1 MYGISKFDREFL
13 KLKLKNQRNFLENN
27 YINLGT
33 ESLPYSKFYFSSWH
47 NPQRYIAELNNRV
60 SSLNEYAVKN
70 NLKPIFAVFT
80 LPSEYHRRR
89 FINRKNG
96 KFKSV
101 RNDKFVND
109 ELHSVKSGSEILQK
123 IVRSVLNSNTF
134 RQIPKEKRCY
144 ITTKEPHID
153 GTPHLNFLCFVPA
166 EFLDRCVKVIKR
178 RFISEQNNIQ
188 IDINNPTAYI
198 MKYIFKTLDD
208 LRNSDDIEN
217 LGDITFWYLKHK
229 IRRFTMS
236 HTFVSLEIY
245 RKLSGRIDLISFTK
259 NYNKGLITALI
270 DTKGKVIQI
279 FDEFGDLWSK
289 IKYHNNF
296 INTKKRINKLIKTP
310 QPQINYCNS
319 YDLRYK
325 PFKKMNCYEIM
336 TYYKLYDHSCEEP
349 ERMAFLE
356 NELISRNLGD
366 LVKKVEPWD
375 LNELYNEN
383 YLNEVKDDFDD
394 RNVDYARF

>member
-27 YINLGT
+27 CINLGT

-80 LPSEYHRRR
+80 LPSSYHRRR

-101 RNDKFVND
+101 RNDKFIDD

-178 RFISEQNNIQ
+178 RFISEQNSIQ
-188 IDINNPTAYI
+188 ID
-198 MKYIFKTLDD
+198 KKFKC
-208 LRNSDDIEN
+208 
-217 LGDITFWYLKHK
+217 G
-229 IRRFTMS
+229 
-236 HTFVSLEIY
+236 V
-245 RKLSGRIDLISFTK
+245 G
-259 NYNKGLITALI
+259 
-270 DTKGKVIQI
+270 
-279 FDEFGDLWSK
+279 
-289 IKYHNNF
+289 
-296 INTKKRINKLIKTP
+296 
-310 QPQINYCNS
+310 
-319 YDLRYK
+319 
-325 PFKKMNCYEIM
+325 
-336 TYYKLYDHSCEEP
+336 
-349 ERMAFLE
+349 
-356 NELISRNLGD
+356 
-366 LVKKVEPWD
+366 
-375 LNELYNEN
+375 
-383 YLNEVKDDFDD
+383 
-394 RNVDYARF
+394 